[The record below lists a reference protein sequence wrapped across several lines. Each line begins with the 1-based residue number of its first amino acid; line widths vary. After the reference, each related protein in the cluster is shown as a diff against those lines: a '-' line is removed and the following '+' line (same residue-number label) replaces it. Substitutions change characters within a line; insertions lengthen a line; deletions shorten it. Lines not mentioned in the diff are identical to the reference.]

1 METLIVILDR
11 IGRISTVVV
20 IIGVILVVISWLRG
34 ISPALW
40 RLGNGLAQRKI
51 AIFAKSDNLS
61 SLKSLLTDS
70 KLFIEENIIPI
81 TNTNDVD
88 KSEKATLFLVYW
100 PDWKDDID
108 IIFTKKFDG
117 VALIVYAP
125 QELGIISGDS
135 VKKLNE
141 KRNVVLTNFRGRLLN
156 DIVVSMITTSYEK

>member
-1 METLIVILDR
+1 METLIIILDSVS
-11 IGRISTVVV
+11 RISTVIV
-20 IIGVILVVISWLRG
+20 IIGVIFVIISWLRG

-40 RLGNGLAQRKI
+40 RLGNGLARRKI

-61 SLKSLLTDS
+61 SLKSLLIDS
-70 KLFIEENIIPI
+70 KLFSEKNIVPI
-81 TNTNDVD
+81 INKDDVG

-100 PDWKDDID
+100 PDWKDDINTILD
-108 IIFTKKFDG
+108 KKSDG

-125 QELGIISGDS
+125 QELGIISGDA

>member
-108 IIFTKKFDG
+108 IIFTKNSM
-117 VALIVYAP
+117 
-125 QELGIISGDS
+125 ELP
-135 VKKLNE
+135 
-141 KRNVVLTNFRGRLLN
+141 
-156 DIVVSMITTSYEK
+156 